1 MSTFRSL
8 ARIAAEAAELL
19 DPDWFG
25 QLHDL
30 SLAEQHA
37 EGAAIS
43 AEVQKL
49 RPPLF
54 RMTDGTTAHPVG
66 TLR

>member
-1 MSTFRSL
+1 MSTFRSV

-30 SLAEQHA
+30 PLAEQHPEEFCQFVMA
-37 EGAAIS
+37 RKS
-43 AEVQKL
+43 AS
-49 RPPLF
+49 
-54 RMTDGTTAHPVG
+54 
-66 TLR
+66 